1 VTTTRQQE
9 LGWQPERPGLEG
21 PDAVPITVI
30 RPSRGWEAL
39 DLKELWEYRELLY
52 FMVWRTL
59 KVRYKQTVLGASWA
73 VLQPVLTM
81 TIFSVFFGMLAKVSS
96 DGYPYPIFNYT
107 ALLPWQLFARAVTDS
122 SDSLVT
128 NQRLVTKVYF
138 PRLVLPLSAVLAGL
152 ADFVVAFI
160 VLLGLM
166 LHYNIK
172 LTTHAWALP
181 LFILL
186 TMAAALGVGLWAS
199 ALNVRYRDVHHIIPF
214 VIQLWFYATPIV
226 YSSSLIPEGFR
237 ALYGLNP
244 MTGVVE
250 GFRWALL
257 GSRAWGTRTLVV
269 VSALAVGV
277 VLIGGLAY
285 FRRVEKTFADVV

>member
-1 VTTTRQQE
+1 VATSQGQE
-9 LGWQPERPGLEG
+9 LGRLADRRASDE

-30 RPSRGWEAL
+30 RPSHGWEGL

-73 VLQPVLTM
+73 ILQPVLTM
-81 TIFSVFFGMLAKVSS
+81 AIFSVFFGMLAKVSS

-107 ALLPWQLFARAVTDS
+107 ALLPWQLFARAVADS
-122 SDSLVT
+122 SDSLVA

-138 PRLVLPLSAVLAGL
+138 PRLVLPLSSVLAGL
-152 ADFVVAFI
+152 VDFVVAFV
-160 VLLGLM
+160 VLLVLM
-166 LHYNIK
+166 LHYGIK
-172 LTTHAWALP
+172 LTAHAWSLP

-285 FRRVEKTFADVV
+285 FRRVERTFADVV